1 MPRFAANLTWLFP
14 DRPFAARFEAAAR
27 AGFDAVEIL
36 FPYDEPAGVIR
47 KRLDD
52 NGLSLVLH
60 NAPPGDWR
68 AGERGFGGLRARGE
82 DFRRSIETGLE
93 TASILGSPRLHVL
106 AGDVRGASTRRAA
119 RALFAD
125 RLARAAEDAAKLNV
139 TLTVEPLNPVDAP
152 NYLIATTQDALDV
165 LHRAGAPNVRLQFDA
180 YHRER
185 AQGDTVAALE
195 RHLPSIAHVQ
205 IAGVPDRHE
214 PDVGRLPW
222 REILSVLDAGGYGGA
237 VGLEYAPAGKTE
249 DGLARLKRW
258 REGA

>member
-1 MPRFAANLTWLFP
+1 MPTFAANLSWLFA

-36 FPYDEPAGVIR
+36 FPYDEPAARIR

-52 NGLSLVLH
+52 NGLSIVLH
-60 NAPPGDWR
+60 NTPPGDWR
-68 AGERGFGGLRARGE
+68 AGERGFGGLRARA
-82 DFRRSIETGLE
+82 DAFRRSIETGLE
-93 TASILGSPRLHVL
+93 TAAALGSPRLHVL
-106 AGDVRGASTRRAA
+106 AGTVRGAAARRSA

-125 RLARAAEDAAKLNV
+125 RLARAGEEAAKHGI

-165 LHRAGAPNVRLQFDA
+165 IHRAGAANVRLQFDA

-185 AQGDTVAALE
+185 AQGDTVAAVK
-195 RHLPSIAHVQ
+195 RHLPSVAHVQ
-205 IAGVPDRHE
+205 IAGVPGRHE
-214 PDVGRLPW
+214 PDIGRLPW
-222 REILSVLDAGGYGGA
+222 REILTALDAGGYAGA
-237 VGLEYAPAGKTE
+237 VGLEYAPAGGTE
-249 DGLARLKRW
+249 DGLGWLKSW